1 MYSRLA
7 REKPRPN
14 SAVRLAERWTNPKA
28 KGSDPHTFV
37 DNSVIK
43 EIEAS
48 GFIRDLY
55 AK

>member
-1 MYSRLA
+1 VKTVIEFVA
-7 REKPRPN
+7 R
-14 SAVRLAERWTNPKA
+14 TNPKA
-28 KGSDPHTFV
+28 KGSDPNAFV